1 MVERSTQALIG
12 HIYADSVTRMSP
24 SEPMNVTKHPIEDG
38 SIVAEH
44 IAETEMSLTMDCV
57 FTDDVRSVFG
67 GSALT
72 VFTDTTADDKRKA
85 VYKLMRDRKIINI
98 DTIKDHYESMVLVDI
113 QEDITP
119 QNASAF
125 VATLV
130 FEQVKTATASQT
142 TIPLDRIKKKTA
154 AKKSAALK
162 QTPTE
167 DQGQQS
173 TEEIGDDREVEAAID
188 DVFSALGA
196 DA

>member
-24 SEPMNVTKHPIEDG
+24 SEPMNVTKHPIENG

-98 DTIKDHYESMVLVDI
+98 ETIKDHYESMVLVDI

-119 QNASAF
+119 QNASSF
-125 VATLV
+125 VAITSEPPAGRNFSPPMGCMLQNS
-130 FEQVKTATASQT
+130 FLASPET
-142 TIPLDRIKKKTA
+142 VDPHTR
-154 AKKSAALK
+154 
-162 QTPTE
+162 
-167 DQGQQS
+167 QS
-173 TEEIGDDREVEAAID
+173 
-188 DVFSALGA
+188 
-196 DA
+196 